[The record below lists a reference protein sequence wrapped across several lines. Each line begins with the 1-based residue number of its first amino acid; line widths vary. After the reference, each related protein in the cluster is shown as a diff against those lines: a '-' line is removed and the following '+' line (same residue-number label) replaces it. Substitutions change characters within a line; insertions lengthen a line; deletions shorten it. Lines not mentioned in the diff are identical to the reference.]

1 MLSFFDFVCLLGR
14 FVLVSTSIL
23 LIFEARTIFS
33 IFYQPG
39 PMDPYAFY
47 NVSGMSVLE
56 ILQLISSFDRSCSF
70 ESFMADLGVCN
81 CVV

>member
-1 MLSFFDFVCLLGR
+1 M
-14 FVLVSTSIL
+14 VSTSIL
-23 LIFEARTIFS
+23 LISEARTISS
-33 IFYQPG
+33 IYYQPG

-47 NVSGMSVLE
+47 NVSDMSVQE
-56 ILQLISSFDRSCSF
+56 ILQLISSWDRSCSF